1 MFLCI
6 TFFFYDIKSVA
17 FIFADYHTTCL
28 KCIKGG
34 GGGGKRGKQTRPPGA
49 LCEEMRRSETI
60 FLKIRIRRED
70 RCD

>member
-34 GGGGKRGKQTRPPGA
+34 GGGGIGVIKSANPVQFVKKWADPK
-49 LCEEMRRSETI
+49 L
-60 FLKIRIRRED
+60 FF
-70 RCD
+70 